1 MKRLLTSAVL
11 LPLALAAVF
20 YLPTVAFW
28 LLVVGLIELAAWE
41 ATRIGARWAPQAP
54 LWLLLVTVPTA
65 AVLLSR
71 LLYEG
76 GDPERLWALLL
87 GLLVLLSVG
96 CGFVVL
102 LARTPPGEAAPALGV
117 VGWGTTYFSTA
128 AVALWALREIDPW
141 VLLLLLAVV
150 WLGDTA
156 AYYVGRNLGRH
167 RMAPVVSPKKT
178 WEGAAANLIVAA
190 ATAAAWCLLRLDV
203 VRWDLV
209 VLAIVVAAGGQLG
222 DLVVS
227 LFKRGAGVKDSGDLL
242 PGHGGMWD
250 RLDALLVGAPL
261 LLLGLWLLG
270 FDANSLP

>member
-1 MKRLLTSAVL
+1 MKRLLTSAIL
-11 LPLALAAVF
+11 LPLALLAVF
-20 YLPTVAFW
+20 YLPTVPFW
-28 LLVVGLIELAAWE
+28 LLVVALVELAAWE
-41 ATRIGARWAPQAP
+41 ATRIGSRWAPQAP
-54 LWLLLVTVPTA
+54 LWLLLFTVPA
-65 AVLLSR
+65 ATVLLSR

-87 GLLVLLSVG
+87 GSLVLLGTGSAV
-96 CGFVVL
+96 VVL

-117 VGWGTTYFSTA
+117 VGWGTTYFATA

-141 VLLLLLAVV
+141 VLLLLLAIV

-156 AYYVGRNLGRH
+156 ALYVGRGLGRH

-178 WEGAAANLIVAA
+178 WEGAAANLVAAA
-190 ATAAAWCLLRLDV
+190 ATAGAWCLIRLETVD
-203 VRWDLV
+203 WHLV
-209 VLAIVVAAGGQLG
+209 ALAVVVAVVGQLG

-250 RLDALLVGAPL
+250 RLDALLLASPVML
-261 LLLGLWLLG
+261 LALWLLG